1 MIALTW
7 EQLSVYVF
15 IEKKVKRNRNM
26 EKFYF
31 YRFNVIKEF
40 FKDKEF
46 TKDNVLIFFESL
58 SQKNMSEAGKNT
70 YVTVIKHIAR
80 CMNMTFLDTFTR
92 FDVPDK
98 YFDVLTQDEI
108 YKIIHTETPRKYHME
123 CNKRYSIVIETLAE
137 TGMRADELANLKWED
152 FKGDLLIVRRSK
164 NNSMRMVPVTESL
177 SSRINSLPR
186 YNHGYIYG
194 SAKGKIDQHHLNDEI
209 RERCRILK
217 IQKEITCHSFR
228 RSFITECGA
237 NNENQM
243 KVSRIVG
250 HRNINST
257 NRYYYGS
264 INALREVVENL
275 PICAAQVGIDVAKRR
290 AKRFIESF
298 KHTQFKVLYKDEGKK
313 IVIEIEDPNL
323 ATT

>member
-1 MIALTW
+1 
-7 EQLSVYVF
+7 
-15 IEKKVKRNRNM
+15 M

-164 NNSMRMVPVTESL
+164 KQF
-177 SSRINSLPR
+177 
-186 YNHGYIYG
+186 YAYG
-194 SAKGKIDQHHLNDEI
+194 A
-209 RERCRILK
+209 C
-217 IQKEITCHSFR
+217 
-228 RSFITECGA
+228 
-237 NNENQM
+237 
-243 KVSRIVG
+243 
-250 HRNINST
+250 
-257 NRYYYGS
+257 Y
-264 INALREVVENL
+264 
-275 PICAAQVGIDVAKRR
+275 
-290 AKRFIESF
+290 
-298 KHTQFKVLYKDEGKK
+298 
-313 IVIEIEDPNL
+313 
-323 ATT
+323 